1 MKKRG
6 SRFNIFNI
14 IFSKLTTL
22 LLLNMTLPKRKL
34 IFNGR
39 PGRGEL
45 PFMAYIEGSAR
56 KQERKGYLFEALGI

>member
-1 MKKRG
+1 
-6 SRFNIFNI
+6 
-14 IFSKLTTL
+14 
-22 LLLNMTLPKRKL
+22 MTLPKRKL

-56 KQERKGYLFEALGI
+56 KQERKGYLFEALGIWKGRESIS